1 MDKWMEIKVLTTTAA
16 ADMISDILLEAGS
29 GGTMIEDKNDV
40 AANQRPEGQWDI
52 IDEAIAERI
61 GDDVKV
67 TGYFP
72 QDENFDSVVEHIKNE
87 MIRVREMGLDFDL
100 GKLEVYTQ
108 EFENQDWS
116 ESWKSEF
123 KPIRLGEH
131 IVVRPGWSDV
141 ELEEGDKVIEIDPG
155 MAFGT
160 GTHETTAM
168 CTALV
173 EQYVKPG
180 QRVIDIGTGSGIL
193 AIAAAHMGAGE
204 VLATDL
210 DPVAVRVAAE
220 NCRINGFEKIDCR
233 CGDLLE
239 VVDVSGD
246 VVIANIIAD
255 VICMLCAP
263 VRERIVDDGI
273 FICSGIAVDRR
284 DDVIAALNAAI
295 AQLDAAEDAS
305 AMFAASLALDTAV
318 ENCYSDLSR
327 LTLSEMDTADARY
340 KYKNFTSAQ
349 LRITHDDYNVR
360 AAKFNKDL
368 SAFPARLLGT
378 IRGIRP
384 LSLFQ

>member
-72 QDENFDSVVEHIKNE
+72 HDENFDSVVEHIRSE
-87 MIRVREMGLDFDL
+87 MVRLREMGLDFDL
-100 GKLEVYTQ
+100 GKLEVSTQ
-108 EFENQDWS
+108 EFDNQDWS
-116 ESWKSEF
+116 ESWKSDF

-131 IVVRPGWSDV
+131 IVVRPGWSEV
-141 ELEEGDKVIEIDPG
+141 ELEPGDKVIEIDPG

-173 EQYVKPG
+173 EKYVKPG

-204 VLATDL
+204 ILATDL
-210 DPVAVRVAAE
+210 DPVAVRVAEE
-220 NCRINGFEKIDCR
+220 NVEINGFADTISCR
-233 CGDLLE
+233 CGDLLD
-239 VVDVSGD
+239 VVDVCGD

-255 VICMLCAP
+255 VICMLAKP
-263 VRERIVDDGI
+263 VRERIVDQGL
-273 FICSGIAVDRR
+273 FICSGIAIDRR
-284 DDVIAALNAAI
+284 DDVIKALNEANYEIIEAPVKGEWAA
-295 AQLDAAEDAS
+295 
-305 AMFAASLALDTAV
+305 FAA
-318 ENCYSDLSR
+318 R
-327 LTLSEMDTADARY
+327 KR
-340 KYKNFTSAQ
+340 
-349 LRITHDDYNVR
+349 
-360 AAKFNKDL
+360 
-368 SAFPARLLGT
+368 
-378 IRGIRP
+378 
-384 LSLFQ
+384 